1 MPKIPRISLDG
12 PSAGVPGAAP
22 LSPNAVASPLA
33 DLTNLSDAAFDISS
47 AEGKKQALEMR
58 QAVEA
63 KQAIVNEVDAG
74 RRSGDYEE
82 NLADYSE
89 SLKKEFWDNPDK
101 APESLLEIGRNLQ
114 DRQREEA
121 PNTQVGMEFAQR
133 SNARLAAAVREMHD
147 WALGRQSQKAKGD
160 LSIIINRATA
170 GAENVG
176 GVPALGAYIAA
187 KEKELSS
194 VFQNVLGSD
203 AQSAM
208 AGMRAGMARAWAN
221 ATGSRSSAGA
231 LSVLQALDST
241 KAGNPLVDNLKDT
254 EREALR
260 NGAKADFAGGFKN
273 SLLEEVKKGTSQNDE
288 LFDLTMASPQD
299 AGEALYAAE
308 NALEEQAKAAAVQ
321 LSVDTAALEKYG
333 IDLHG
338 RSVDEIPKLIN
349 ERLKY
354 VKALNYARRTMIGF
368 DAEDDPTTV
377 GGLLLAADKE
387 IKSSKDLAEYPKQQ
401 ARLAVAFSDK
411 KISQATFSALYKTM
425 ANTLKVAAA
434 KQEDPWGP
442 NVVREYFNPRLAGQ
456 GALTDGFATRPKFR
470 DNKAM
475 QHRVRVKFL
484 AQFISAQERGV
495 VLTTEAAREMATRV
509 LLLESGDSTQGVE

>member
-1 MPKIPRISLDG
+1 MPKIPRISLESS
-12 PSAGVPGAAP
+12 SAGVPGAAP
-22 LSPNAVASPLA
+22 LSPSTVAAPIANLTSLA
-33 DLTNLSDAAFDISS
+33 DTAFDISS
-47 AEGKKQALEMR
+47 AEGRRQALEMR
-58 QAVEA
+58 AAIEQ

-82 NLADYSE
+82 DITGYSE
-89 SLKKEFWDNPDK
+89 NLKKEFWDSPDK
-101 APESLLEIGRNLQ
+101 APAQLIEIGRTLQ
-114 DRQREEA
+114 DRQREQA
-121 PNTQVGMEFAQR
+121 PNTQVGLEFVQR

-147 WALGRQSQKAKGD
+147 WALSRQSQKAKGD
-160 LSIIINRATA
+160 LSVIVNRATA
-170 GAENVG
+170 GAEAVG
-176 GVPALGAYIAA
+176 GVPALGVYIAA
-187 KEKELSS
+187 KEKELTS

-208 AGMRAGMARAWAN
+208 AGMRSGMVRAWAQ
-221 ATGSRSSAGA
+221 ATGNRGSAGA
-231 LSVLQALDST
+231 LSVLQALDVT
-241 KAGNPLVDNLKDT
+241 KPGSPLVDNLKDT

-260 NGAKADFAGGFKN
+260 KDAKADFAGGFKN
-273 SLLEEVKKGTSQNDE
+273 QLLEEVKKGTSQNDE
-288 LFDLTMASPQD
+288 LFDLTMKSPQD

-308 NALEEQAKAAAVQ
+308 TALGEQAKAAAVQ
-321 LSVDTAALEKYG
+321 LSVDTSALEKYG
-333 IDLHG
+333 IDLQG
-338 RSVDEIPKLIN
+338 RSADEIPQLIN
-349 ERLKY
+349 DRITY

-368 DAEDDPTTV
+368 DAEDDPTAV

-387 IKSSKDLAEYPKQQ
+387 IKSHKELAEFPKQQ

-411 KISQATFSALYKTM
+411 KISQATFSTLYKTM

-456 GALTDGFATRPKFR
+456 GALTDGFASRPKFR

-495 VLTTEAAREMATRV
+495 VLTTQAAREMATRV
-509 LLLESGDSTQGVE
+509 LLMESGDSTQGAE